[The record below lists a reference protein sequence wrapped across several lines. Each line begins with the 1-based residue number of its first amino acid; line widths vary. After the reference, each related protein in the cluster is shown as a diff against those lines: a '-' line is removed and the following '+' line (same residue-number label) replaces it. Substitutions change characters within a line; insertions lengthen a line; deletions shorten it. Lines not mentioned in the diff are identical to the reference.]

1 MHRNI
6 KHAFKTYFSTLKVL
20 LPLALCLSPS
30 ALCLSPSSAFASDC
44 QWKETTGEAAVE
56 NITAEEARQ
65 LALNR
70 ARNKAVEEIAGVKVQ
85 GSSLVKNFTLA
96 ADFIQAM
103 SAGYVLEENA
113 VKWETGTYQERP
125 EAAPLTTYK
134 VTLKSCVASVAA
146 GDPYFS
152 IKAEL
157 NRPVFISGEEAR
169 ITASCTKD
177 CFLTIL
183 NLTADNKIRLLLP
196 NKYEPSVRLKANAP
210 YSFPVEGMA
219 LEMHTLPGHSR
230 DTEAFLVIAT
240 REKFDIL
247 GLLKKGE
254 EIPQKEFYKAILSL
268 PADTRAEA
276 MVVYEV
282 RER

>member
-1 MHRNI
+1 MKGLLI
-6 KHAFKTYFSTLKVL
+6 LMIAFTFF
-20 LPLALCLSPS
+20 PHP
-30 ALCLSPSSAFASDC
+30 AFAADC

-103 SAGYVLEENA
+103 SAGYILEEKA

-146 GDPYFS
+146 GDPYFR

-157 NRPVFISGEEAR
+157 NRPVFIRGEEAR

-183 NLTADNKIRLLLP
+183 NLTADNKITLLLP
-196 NKYEPSVRLKANAP
+196 NKHEPSVPLKANET
-210 YSFPVEGMA
+210 YTFPAEGLA
-219 LEMHTLPGHSR
+219 LEMHTIPGHSK

-240 REKFDIL
+240 KEKFDL
-247 GLLKKGE
+247 LRLLKKGE
-254 EIPQKEFYKAILSL
+254 EIPKKEFYRAILSL
-268 PADTRAEA
+268 PADTRAEE

-282 RER
+282 RERN

>member
-1 MHRNI
+1 MKNLIHTI
-6 KHAFKTYFSTLKVL
+6 ILSL
-20 LPLALCLSPS
+20 LISVAPLYA
-30 ALCLSPSSAFASDC
+30 ADC
-44 QWKETTGEAAVE
+44 EWKETIGEAAVE

-103 SAGYVLEENA
+103 SAGYILEEKA
-113 VKWETGTYQERP
+113 VKWETGTYQEQP
-125 EAAPLTTYK
+125 EATPLTTYK

-152 IKAEL
+152 IKAQL

-196 NKYEPSVRLKANAP
+196 NKYEPSIRLKANAP

-219 LEMHTLPGHSR
+219 LEMHTLPRHSR
-230 DTEAFLVIAT
+230 DTEGFLVLAT
-240 REKFDIL
+240 KERFDAL
-247 GLLKKGE
+247 GLLNKGE

-268 PADTRAEA
+268 PADTRAEE

-282 RER
+282 REKN